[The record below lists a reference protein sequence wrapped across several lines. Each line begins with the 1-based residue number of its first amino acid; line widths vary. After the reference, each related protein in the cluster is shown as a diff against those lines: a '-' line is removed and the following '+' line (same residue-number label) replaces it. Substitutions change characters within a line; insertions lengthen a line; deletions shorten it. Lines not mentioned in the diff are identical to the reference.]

1 MTFLAVIRHESR
13 MILMNRAGRSV
24 GLLEVAIGYAQFRSR
39 AGVGTAAP
47 GYRAVPRAGLDAI
60 VGWGLGVVG

>member
-39 AGVGTAAP
+39 AGVGAAAP
-47 GYRAVPRAGLDAI
+47 GYRAVPRAGA
-60 VGWGLGVVG
+60 